1 MTHILPRA
9 LNALA
14 GLSLTAGIVV
24 SGSLALT
31 QASLSAPGSTLL
43 DSGGQLH
50 AATVIDVYQSADAGI
65 QLIAGILLVLLGF
78 FLHALARTRSGERP
92 VHITVKPSTKRR
104 MWFWIEMR
112 V

>member
-1 MTHILPRA
+1 MTHILPRM
-9 LNALA
+9 LNTLA
-14 GLSLTAGIVV
+14 GLSLAAGIAV
-24 SGSLALT
+24 SGSVT
-31 QASLSAPGSTLL
+31 ISQASLTHPGSTLL
-43 DSGGQLH
+43 DSMSQLH
-50 AATVIDVYQSADAGI
+50 AAPVVSIYERADAGI

-92 VHITVKPSTKRR
+92 VHITVKPSAKRR